1 MIGSVNLSKRV
12 VQTRPTKEGLQPTQH
27 CTTEHLKHLLRDS
40 GAISAFLDGKGTI
53 VHFDDNTG
61 HQNNCQVHFEFLKY
75 GENSKSEQNS
85 ATTQHSCFKNGSCA
99 SIFTGPWRQTVA
111 FPPRQSFLFLY
122 LVVNSCPETT
132 DCSTEITCLLRN
144 RRAPLFHSTPPVS
157 ERWSK
162 SPCFCCNK
170 RRTGGLGIL

>member
-85 ATTQHSCFKNGSCA
+85 VTTQHSCFKN
-99 SIFTGPWRQTVA
+99 WRLLCLNLHWTLEA
-111 FPPRQSFLFLY
+111 
-122 LVVNSCPETT
+122 NSCISTQAILSFPLLSGQQLPRDYGLLPRNNMSPQEQKGSLVSFYTT
-132 DCSTEITCLLRN
+132 RIRE
-144 RRAPLFHSTPPVS
+144 V
-157 ERWSK
+157 K
-162 SPCFCCNK
+162 
-170 RRTGGLGIL
+170 